1 MLIFNTTFVVSDRA
15 YGPWLKWVREQHIP
29 FMLEWEGFS
38 KPQLAKVFSQDN
50 QDGTSY
56 SVQFHVDNLETLE
69 NWHIQ
74 HARSFEQKFAEKFGD
89 EVIFFATILEII
101 E

>member
-1 MLIFNTTFVVSDRA
+1 MLIFNTTFLVSDTA
-15 YGPWLKWVREQHIP
+15 HTQWLKWVREQHIP
-29 FMLEWEGFS
+29 FMMKSGTFTQ
-38 KPQLAKVFSQDN
+38 PQIAKVFSN
-50 QDGTSY
+50 ESQDGTSY
-56 SVQFHVDNLETLE
+56 SVQLQVQDLQALE

-74 HARSFEQKFAEKFGD
+74 YAKIFEQKFAETFGS